1 MKKFEITLRQEEITI
16 NGYELIKKIVEN
28 STHPKIIDDRLVF
41 FEDGEENTVFN
52 KSEWIFW
59 RRIETEFDGSEI

>member
-1 MKKFEITLRQEEITI
+1 MKKFKITLRQEEETT
-16 NGYELIKKIVEN
+16 NGYKLIKIIVEN

-59 RRIETEFDGSEI
+59 RRMSKDFDGSEI